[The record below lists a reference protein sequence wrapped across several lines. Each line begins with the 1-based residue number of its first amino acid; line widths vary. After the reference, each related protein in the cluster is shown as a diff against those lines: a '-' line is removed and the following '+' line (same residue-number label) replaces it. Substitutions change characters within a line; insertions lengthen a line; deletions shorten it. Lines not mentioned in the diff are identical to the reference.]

1 MFRSAP
7 TALPRLI
14 MLLAFA
20 LLLGGC
26 TCAGPTA
33 RPIQVGLDPE
43 LRSAQ
48 FRTIEVDLVF
58 VQENQL
64 SLWRD
69 KDMIDYFS
77 GGDSL
82 RRDESRKTTLVFTPG
97 GATDQSYGV
106 ERPQLEQ
113 IGQWIKEGA
122 THLFVM
128 AKLPEHERI
137 GRRSGPADP
146 RRQSVAL
153 SGCAWDEAGG
163 EHQDIRV
170 TVRRG
175 RVRGTPSGPAG
186 Q

>member
-1 MFRSAP
+1 MLRSAP
-7 TALPRLI
+7 IALPRFL

-26 TCAGPTA
+26 TCAGPVA
-33 RPIQVGLDPE
+33 RPIHVGLDPE
-43 LRSAQ
+43 LRGDE

-64 SLWRD
+64 SLWRE

-97 GATDQSYGV
+97 GANELSYGV
-106 ERPQLEQ
+106 DRPELEQ

-137 GRRSGPADP
+137 GRRSGASDP

-153 SGCAWDEAGG
+153 SGCAWEEAGV
-163 EHQDIRV
+163 EDQDIRV
-170 TVRRG
+170 TIRRG
-175 RVRGTPSGPAG
+175 SVLVTPSVPSG